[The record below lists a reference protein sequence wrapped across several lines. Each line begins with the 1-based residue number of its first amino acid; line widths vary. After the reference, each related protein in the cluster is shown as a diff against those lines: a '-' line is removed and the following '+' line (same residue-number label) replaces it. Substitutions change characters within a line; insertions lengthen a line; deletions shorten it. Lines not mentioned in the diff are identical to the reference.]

1 MKIPGASTADRLTIP
16 DDFSRERFERREEL
30 EIRTEKLICPFC
42 KRERSVK
49 IVKAVRGEFFSESH
63 GTSRKYLETS
73 VGCECGARFVLWK
86 SELPKDY
93 TTVRLT
99 REILAA
105 KLRVEV
111 REVEKRGRKKG
122 KVYHWKQT
130 QMEIPRAFQTVRPGR
145 YTIFHEGEDIILR
158 PVKAAS

>member
-30 EIRTEKLICPFC
+30 ETRTEKLTCPFC

-63 GTSRKYLETS
+63 GTSREYLESS

-86 SELPKDY
+86 SDLPKDY

-99 REILAA
+99 PEILAA
-105 KLRVEV
+105 KLRVEI
-111 REVEKRGRKKG
+111 EKVKFKG
-122 KVYHWKQT
+122 KKSGKMYHWKQT
-130 QMEIPRAFQTVRPGR
+130 RMTIPKAFQTVRPGR
-145 YTIFHEGEDIILR
+145 YTIFHEGDDIILR